1 MATLTIRQVDERTHA
16 RLRER
21 AAKNER
27 SVEAEVRAMLDAAV
41 NAPRQNFLL
50 ALRESVQEVGGV
62 DLVFPSRSD
71 LPREIDLS

>member
-21 AAKNER
+21 AAKNGR
-27 SVEAEVRAMLDAAV
+27 SVEAEVRAMLNAAV

-62 DLVFPSRSD
+62 DLVFPPRSD